1 MILTG
6 KAKEDFEK
14 YNNDIYGT
22 IDTAHSN
29 ECVEFK
35 HLNPELQQSVIV
47 DWFDSVGIY
56 INVSP
61 RYIGHDLKY
70 SLGDFYAVINFK
82 DSTPTCSGFNYN
94 NIDDSIYSRNEATKQ
109 VIIKANEIYNETN
122 KTAAPVY

>member
-6 KAKEDFEK
+6 KAKKDFFNYVYELGLQELLIYDVS
-14 YNNDIYGT
+14 YN
-22 IDTAHSN
+22 AM
-29 ECVEFK
+29 
-35 HLNPELQQSVIV
+35 VIE
-47 DWFDSVGIY
+47 WFDSVGIY

-109 VIIKANEIYNETN
+109 AIIKANEIYNN
-122 KTAAPVY
+122 R